1 MKHFRAISTGAL
13 VWLCVAISFAVLEL
27 VPQLKD
33 SLNQQAF
40 IVGILIVPFAI
51 IGASLYYRNG
61 NKENGLML
69 GLTMAFTALVLDVI
83 ITVPFI
89 EVPKGGSY
97 QSFFSYPA
105 LWLMVLINVTTVFFF
120 WKLKIKGS

>member
-1 MKHFRAISTGAL
+1 MSTGAL
-13 VWLCVAISFAVLEL
+13 VWLFVAISFAVLEL

-51 IGASLYYRNG
+51 IGASLYYRNV
-61 NKENGLML
+61 NRENGLMV
-69 GLTMAFTALVLDVI
+69 GLTMAFTALMLDVI

-120 WKLKIKGS
+120 WKLKIKGR

>member
-1 MKHFRAISTGAL
+1 MKYFRAMCTGAL

-27 VPQLKD
+27 VPQLKN

-51 IGASLYYRNG
+51 IAAYLYYRNG
-61 NKENGLML
+61 NKENGLMV
-69 GLTMAFTALVLDVI
+69 GLTMAFTALMLDVI

-97 QSFFSYPA
+97 QSFFSYPV

-120 WKLKIKGS
+120 WKLKIQGR